1 MRRLLL
7 VGALA
12 GVGVL
17 AVVGVKALADA
28 TQNRRD
34 PRPDPDSTSEVVFEV
49 DAQRYPGSID
59 PGTTLWT
66 ACQGTIHHETLGVVE
81 VGDHTYRAT
90 VRPSLGDHARRRLVG
105 CLEDATVDR
114 LNGHVVTIRNP
125 ATS

>member
-1 MRRLLL
+1 MRRVLL
-7 VGALA
+7 VAALA

-17 AVVGVKALADA
+17 AVVGIGALADA

-34 PRPDPDSTSEVVFEV
+34 PPPDPNSTSQVVFEV

-66 ACQGTIHHETLGVVE
+66 ACQGTIHHETLDVAEIDDGR
-81 VGDHTYRAT
+81 YQAT
-90 VRPSLGDHARRRLVG
+90 VRPELGKHARRRLVG

-125 ATS
+125 AA